1 MYCRYNGT
9 VYSPDRLGPDGKGFV
24 DWEKITQC
32 KHGQEEREHVSCDAP
47 CHGYEIVDCECTTK
61 ERAIEGL
68 ENQKMIMN
76 ILGPVFIGIALAT
89 IGGSIVCWKFGGC
102 ASVDMM
108 MGTGDQYVVPTWQ
121 PPANQ
126 GATPMQVVQPMQG
139 QVLQGQVLQG
149 QVLQGQVVQGQ
160 MMAQPQQP
168 IMQPAYVQPSPVVQ
182 QPAMMPLQQST
193 IPLQQQPVTIPLQ
206 QPVSVPL
213 QQPSVAYA
221 PMGPLGPVGPDDGPQ
236 RNPCGVFWGW
246 CILLGPGLCFVI
258 PAIVCLA
265 IGAAIK
271 PEEDYYYGC
280 P

>member
-1 MYCRYNGT
+1 
-9 VYSPDRLGPDGKGFV
+9 
-24 DWEKITQC
+24 
-32 KHGQEEREHVSCDAP
+32 
-47 CHGYEIVDCECTTK
+47 
-61 ERAIEGL
+61 
-68 ENQKMIMN
+68 
-76 ILGPVFIGIALAT
+76 
-89 IGGSIVCWKFGGC
+89 
-102 ASVDMM
+102 
-108 MGTGDQYVVPTWQ
+108 
-121 PPANQ
+121 
-126 GATPMQVVQPMQG
+126 
-139 QVLQGQVLQG
+139 
-149 QVLQGQVVQGQ
+149 
-160 MMAQPQQP
+160 MAQPQQP

-221 PMGPLGPVGPDDGPQ
+221 PMGPLGPVGPDDGPT

-246 CILLGPGLCFVI
+246 CILLGPRLCFVI